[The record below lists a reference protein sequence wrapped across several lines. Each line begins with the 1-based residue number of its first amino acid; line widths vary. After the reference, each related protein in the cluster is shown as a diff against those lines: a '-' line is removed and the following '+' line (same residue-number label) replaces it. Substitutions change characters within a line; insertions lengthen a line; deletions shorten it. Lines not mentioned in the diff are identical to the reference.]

1 MKAAWR
7 YACGFVAFPPPP
19 SALRLSLIPLLL
31 IIWMI
36 AGAASAGNWPA
47 WRGPNG
53 DGVSTETDLPVAW
66 SEGAG
71 VAWKCKLPGWGNSTP
86 VVWGDAVFLTSHV
99 DNRQLV
105 LIKVDAK
112 TGQVAWVREV
122 GQGSIVPVA
131 REKPDRSAPQR
142 GHQEFPQW
150 QNLAGPSP
158 ATDGRIVVA
167 HFGNGELAA
176 YDFDGRRLWR
186 RNLQKDYSEYSVWWG
201 HANSPVLYENLV
213 ISVCLQDSLSDLAD
227 RAPAASYV
235 VAHDKKTGEE
245 VWRTPRTTAA
255 SGENCDSYTT
265 PVFRHTDDGTELVVM
280 GGQMLDA
287 YAPQSGH
294 RLWYLPGLVGGRT
307 VAGPVVADRM
317 IFATEGMQHALVA
330 VRPDGLGKRPRSDI
344 VWKLD
349 QGAPDDATPVVWG
362 QSLFLVANN
371 GAARCLDINS
381 GRLRWKTRLK
391 GQYRASPVA
400 AEGRIYFLN
409 TKGLCT
415 VLSAALRLDRLTE
428 NQLDDDTLA
437 SPAISGGKLFIR
449 GRKSLYCVGK

>member
-158 ATDGRIVVA
+158 ATDGRIVVVA
-167 HFGNGELAA
+167 FRQ
-176 YDFDGRRLWR
+176 RR
-186 RNLQKDYSEYSVWWG
+186 
-201 HANSPVLYENLV
+201 A
-213 ISVCLQDSLSDLAD
+213 
-227 RAPAASYV
+227 
-235 VAHDKKTGEE
+235 
-245 VWRTPRTTAA
+245 
-255 SGENCDSYTT
+255 
-265 PVFRHTDDGTELVVM
+265 
-280 GGQMLDA
+280 GGL
-287 YAPQSGH
+287 
-294 RLWYLPGLVGGRT
+294 
-307 VAGPVVADRM
+307 
-317 IFATEGMQHALVA
+317 
-330 VRPDGLGKRPRSDI
+330 
-344 VWKLD
+344 
-349 QGAPDDATPVVWG
+349 
-362 QSLFLVANN
+362 
-371 GAARCLDINS
+371 
-381 GRLRWKTRLK
+381 
-391 GQYRASPVA
+391 
-400 AEGRIYFLN
+400 
-409 TKGLCT
+409 
-415 VLSAALRLDRLTE
+415 
-428 NQLDDDTLA
+428 
-437 SPAISGGKLFIR
+437 
-449 GRKSLYCVGK
+449 